1 MNVKTV
7 DKLYTKASYSL
18 IFNSLI
24 TIDTIKFL
32 TLVGTNYR
40 KGFKQNKLFIKQS
53 YMLLTWVIYNS
64 SKNTKAFIMPKKIKK
79 MTITKSPM
87 AHKTFSQEQLKWE
100 YYKLIIP
107 YVIMGVEEIR
117 GINQAIHFILQTRGG
132 AFSRNSIGTNLLFLK
147 KNTIRYFFVEYKY
160 FKL

>member
-53 YMLLTWVIYNS
+53 YMLLT
-64 SKNTKAFIMPKKIKK
+64 
-79 MTITKSPM
+79 
-87 AHKTFSQEQLKWE
+87 
-100 YYKLIIP
+100 
-107 YVIMGVEEIR
+107 
-117 GINQAIHFILQTRGG
+117 
-132 AFSRNSIGTNLLFLK
+132 
-147 KNTIRYFFVEYKY
+147 
-160 FKL
+160 